1 MPHPENT
8 WNMIPVPWSQRTME
22 YGRSLDELPVLL
34 ERVQGTTVRLSN
46 MLSCQPVEKLHLR
59 VDGKWSAIEHLGH
72 LLTLQ
77 DRFYNRVD
85 DFEQRRSKLCDINL
99 QDQATFLQGQRLR
112 MLGDVLEEFRLK
124 RLDFANRVERL
135 HRRSLEHVAYHP
147 CQDRTMRPMDML
159 LWIAEHDDH
168 HLASVRA
175 LLDGPMIPSRP
186 SLWPD

>member
-1 MPHPENT
+1 
-8 WNMIPVPWSQRTME
+8 ME

-99 QDQATFLQGQRLR
+99 QDQATFLQGQR
-112 MLGDVLEEFRLK
+112 
-124 RLDFANRVERL
+124 
-135 HRRSLEHVAYHP
+135 
-147 CQDRTMRPMDML
+147 
-159 LWIAEHDDH
+159 
-168 HLASVRA
+168 
-175 LLDGPMIPSRP
+175 
-186 SLWPD
+186 

>member
-1 MPHPENT
+1 
-8 WNMIPVPWSQRTME
+8 ME

-34 ERVQGTTVRLSN
+34 ERVQGTAVRLSN
-46 MLSCQPVEKLHLR
+46 LLARQPAEKLLHR
-59 VDGKWSAIEHLGH
+59 AEGKWSAMEHLGH

-77 DRFYNRVD
+77 DRFYHRVD
-85 DFEQRRSKLCDINL
+85 DFAQRRTKLCDINL
-99 QDQATFLQGQRLR
+99 RDQVPFLQGQRLR

-124 RLDFANRVERL
+124 RLDFANRVEHL
-135 HRRSLEHVAYHP
+135 HRRSLEHAAYHP

-175 LLDGPMIPSRP
+175 LLDGPMIPPRP
-186 SLWPD
+186 SLWPDQG